1 MRPIRSWTDAV
12 CLLLAMALVCA
23 LVVFGE
29 IRYTGSDPRG
39 ALLLS
44 DSLAF
49 HQSFKLD
56 HYERETLDRYGY
68 TIHQKNGHDYYFFP
82 IGTSLVSIPVVI
94 AGKLLGFSHEEHELP
109 LQIAT
114 ATIAAALILLFLYR
128 FAGLFLEPRNALLLA
143 LTFWL
148 GTSLSSTG
156 GTALWSHNFATLF
169 ALMAIFYAVRPVLR
183 QDTVPWLLIATLL
196 FLAYLCRP
204 TLALLAP
211 CLLLFLLFHTRK
223 AAILSGIA
231 LASWLGIFVLWSYGE
246 FGQPLPDY
254 YLPAR
259 LVGGNL
265 PTALAGNLISPGRGL
280 LIYSS
285 FIAAVWLYRWSARG
299 RSIFSKPWWLLPA
312 LLWPLLHLVFVSRF
326 PHWWG
331 GWSYGARLTM
341 DVLPG
346 LYLLTLAAWPRDLAE
361 VRRTSKV
368 AVALL
373 AASCVISVFANA
385 CQGLYNPYSARWNA
399 NPNIDVFPAYLFDWR
414 YPPFLHN
421 QARHAARN
429 ARHERA
435 TGVTDAV
442 VVLRHDDSNILFTNW
457 YNPEPYQRWSSGNFA
472 SLTFTLPDEQQLQGV
487 ITIAARY
494 LDEQRVRV
502 KLNSHP
508 LGSYVSSD
516 VKIARTFHI
525 DPTLLLPGQ
534 TNTLSFELPDA
545 HRPDPVD
552 SRELAIAIHSI
563 AIR

>member
-1 MRPIRSWTDAV
+1 MRSVRRWTDAV
-12 CLLLAMALVCA
+12 CLLLAIALVCA

-29 IRYTGSDPRG
+29 TRYTGSDPGG

-56 HYERETLDRYGY
+56 HYEREILDRYGY

-82 IGTSLVSIPVVI
+82 IGTSLVSIPVVVV
-94 AGKLLGFSHEEHELP
+94 GKLLGFSYEEHELP

-114 ATIAAALILLFLYR
+114 AAIAAALIVLFLYR
-128 FAGLFLEPRNALLLA
+128 FAGLFLAPRNALLLA

-156 GTALWSHNFATLF
+156 GTALWSHNFAALF
-169 ALMAIFYAVRPVLR
+169 ALMAIFYTVRSVFQQR
-183 QDTVPWLLIATLL
+183 TTPWLLIASLL

-211 CLLLFLLFHTRK
+211 CLLLFLLLHERT
-223 AAILSGIA
+223 AALLSGIA
-231 LASWLGIFVLWSYGE
+231 LASWLGGFVFWSYAE

-254 YLPAR
+254 YLPVR
-259 LVGGNL
+259 LVGGDL
-265 PTALAGNLISPGRGL
+265 PTALAGNLVSPGRGL
-280 LIYSS
+280 LVYSS
-285 FIAAVWLYRWSARG
+285 FIAVVWLYRWSARG
-299 RSIFSKPWWLLPA
+299 RSILSRPWWLLPA

-331 GWSYGARLTM
+331 GWSYGARLMM

-346 LYLLTLAAWPRDLAE
+346 VYLLTLAAWPRDLSE
-361 VRRTSKV
+361 VKRTPQPV
-368 AVALL
+368 VLLL
-373 AASCVISVFANA
+373 AASCAFSVFANA
-385 CQGLYNPYSARWNA
+385 YQGLYNPYSARWNA
-399 NPNIDVFPAYLFDWR
+399 NPNIDVFPAYLFNWR
-414 YPPFLHN
+414 YPPFLHD
-421 QARHAARN
+421 QARHEARN
-429 ARHERA
+429 ARHDRA

-442 VVLRHDDSNILFTNW
+442 VVLRHDDSNVLFTNW

-472 SLTFTLPDEQQLQGV
+472 SLTFAVPDEQQLQGV

-494 LDEQRVRV
+494 LDGQRVGVR
-502 KLNSHP
+502 LNGHL
-508 LGSYVSSD
+508 LGNYVSSD
-516 VKIARTFHI
+516 VKIAKTFRV
-525 DPTLLLPGQ
+525 DPALLLPAQ

-545 HRPDPVD
+545 RRPDPVD
-552 SRELAIAIHSI
+552 SRELAIALHSI